1 MSIYDVDYNKQAVEL
16 TPPDKR
22 FAKQIAW
29 IVTLFSPLKWLRDLI
44 FTSYRTGSTAP
55 AYAPGVYMKYQQVVY
70 RQSVYVS
77 LMDNNT
83 ASPNDTSAWLKI
95 QDNFLG
101 AEQRVLYD
109 GQKIVLEFALNQ
121 WFGTQFRQPPSTS
134 DIYLTM
140 HPRPPAVFVIGG
152 TEANS
157 SKVYSDR
164 SSEYVI
170 DSYAFTPY
178 YNMTINVPIAVWTAL
193 DAVPA
198 NRDKFV
204 RSFADQYVIS
214 GIIYNIATY

>member
-1 MSIYDVDYNKQAVEL
+1 MSIYDVDYNRQGVEL
-16 TPPDKR
+16 LPPDKR
-22 FAKQIAW
+22 FPKQIAW
-29 IVTLFSPLKWLRDLI
+29 IYALLTPLQWLRDLI

-55 AYAPGVYMKYQQVVY
+55 AYAPGTYAKYQQVIFK
-70 RQSVYVS
+70 QAVYVS
-77 LMDNNT
+77 LIDSNT
-83 ASPNDTSAWLKI
+83 ASPIDTASWLKI

-109 GQKIVLEFALNQ
+109 GQKIVLEYALNQ
-121 WFGTQFRQPPSTS
+121 WFGTYFRQPPNVS

-140 HPRPPAVFVIGG
+140 HPKPPSVFVIGG
-152 TEANS
+152 DETNS
-157 SKVYSDR
+157 SKVYSNK
-164 SSEYVI
+164 SSEYVV

-193 DAVPA
+193 DTVVA

-204 RSFADQYVIS
+204 RSFADQYVVA